1 MIVEDDASATRTEAM
16 VASRPR
22 ASRGPLWPREHGAY
36 GQLGLPLVAGLA
48 MGRPTIVSGL
58 LAAGAVTAFV
68 AHEPLLV
75 WLGARG
81 PRARREH
88 GTRAARLGLSLGVV
102 ALALGAMALA
112 LGGRSVLVGAL
123 VPLALSAALVPFVL
137 TGTEK
142 TTLGE
147 VLAGVALASASVPVA
162 IAGGAS
168 PVVAASA
175 CATWAIALSAGT
187 AAVRWVIARHRNGTS
202 DPLLLAIV
210 LGTTALGAA
219 SATRYPIVIA
229 SAPMVLAAWVLVA
242 RPPHPRHL
250 RRVGWT
256 LIASST
262 ATAALLVTL
271 VRTA

>member
-1 MIVEDDASATRTEAM
+1 MDQDANATHAKDASA
-16 VASRPR
+16 ASRPR

-36 GQLGLPLVAGLA
+36 GQLGLPLVAALA
-48 MGRPTIVSGL
+48 MGRPTIASAL
-58 LAAGAVTAFV
+58 LAAGAVIAFL

-88 GTRAARLGLSLGVV
+88 GTRAARLGLSLGVAALTLG
-102 ALALGAMALA
+102 ALALALA
-112 LGGRSVLVGAL
+112 ERPVVMAAL
-123 VPLALSAALVPFVL
+123 VPLGLSAALVPFVL
-137 TGTEK
+137 TGKEK
-142 TTLGE
+142 TTAGE
-147 VLAGVALASASVPVA
+147 LLAGVALASASVPVA
-162 IAGGAS
+162 IAGGVPLRLA
-168 PVVAASA
+168 VEA
-175 CATWAIALSAGT
+175 CGTWAVALSAGT
-187 AAVRWVIARHRNGTS
+187 AAVRWVIARHRGGRS

-210 LGTTALGAA
+210 LGTTGIGAVMA
-219 SATRYPIVIA
+219 ARDPIAIA
-229 SAPMVLAAWVLVA
+229 AGPMVAAAWFLVA